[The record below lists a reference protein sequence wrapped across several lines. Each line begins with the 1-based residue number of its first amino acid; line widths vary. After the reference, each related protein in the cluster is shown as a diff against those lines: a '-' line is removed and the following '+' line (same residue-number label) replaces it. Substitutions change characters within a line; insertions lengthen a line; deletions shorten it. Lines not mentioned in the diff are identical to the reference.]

1 MSQALCY
8 LVKRSKISTWIRIP
22 ALLLKQKDRYN
33 DQPTNPKFLAFT
45 RFRSEATTNSA
56 LSLKHGLKH
65 GLNLLLTWLTNVL
78 HQYAPTKTK
87 AWTYSIHI
95 DEGIET
101 MHKSDLSR
109 DVCSCQTGNQVFSVN
124 FILTTVV
131 SPQHIAENEKSKDNQ
146 ELSFPLN
153 PPTF

>member
-22 ALLLKQKDRYN
+22 SLLLKQKDRYN

-45 RFRSEATTNSA
+45 RFRPKATTNLA
-56 LSLKHGLKH
+56 LSLKHH
-65 GLNLLLTWLTNVL
+65 LNLLLTWLTNVL
-78 HQYAPTKTK
+78 HQYALTKTK
-87 AWTYSIHI
+87 AWTYNIHI
-95 DEGIET
+95 DKGIEIR
-101 MHKSDLSR
+101 HKSDLSR
-109 DVCSCQTGNQVFSVN
+109 DVCSCQTGNQVFSVT

-131 SPQHIAENEKSKDNQ
+131 SPQHIAENEKPKDNQ
-146 ELSFPLN
+146 EPSFSLN